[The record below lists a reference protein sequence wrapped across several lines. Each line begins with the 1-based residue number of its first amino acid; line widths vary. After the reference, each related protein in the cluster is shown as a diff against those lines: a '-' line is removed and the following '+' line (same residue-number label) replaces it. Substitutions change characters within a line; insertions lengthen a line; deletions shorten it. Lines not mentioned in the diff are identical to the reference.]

1 MVAVDDHSL
10 FAYVN
15 GIMHLETRRLFG
27 DAVEIKSFIRLAA
40 MARRTRR
47 KFVPVVGMLLL
58 LAAIFAAGC
67 SSLDKPASV
76 SFTSVIVNRTYS
88 VGQIQQAAMKVFQ
101 QNGYQ
106 GASQPD
112 GSMMFEREATRG
124 EQISYAG
131 IVGAQNGEK
140 VVIQVRVKIEAR
152 DANTCWLGCRAYAV
166 CNPDQ
171 PIYSSTTAMF
181 NFQSGPYQK
190 LLDKVKGTLQQ
201 PAVIP

>member
-1 MVAVDDHSL
+1 M
-10 FAYVN
+10 
-15 GIMHLETRRLFG
+15 ETRRWFG
-27 DAVEIKSFIRLAA
+27 EKVDTKDF
-40 MARRTRR
+40 TRR
-47 KFVPVVGMLLL
+47 AAAARQTERTFMPGVGMLLL

-76 SFTSVIVNRTYS
+76 SFASVILNRSYS
-88 VGQIQQAAMKVFQ
+88 FAQIQQAAAKVFQ

-106 GASQPD
+106 SVPQPD

-131 IVGAQNGEK
+131 VVGAQNGEK
-140 VVIQVRVKIEAR
+140 VVIQVRLNIQVK
-152 DANTCWLGCRAYAV
+152 DTYTYWLGCRAYAV

-171 PIYSSTTAMF
+171 PVFSTTTAMF

-190 LLDKVKGTLQQ
+190 LLDNVKDTLQQ
-201 PAVIP
+201 PAVTP

>member
-1 MVAVDDHSL
+1 
-10 FAYVN
+10 
-15 GIMHLETRRLFG
+15 MHMETRRRFG
-27 DAVEIKSFIRLAA
+27 NGRETKSFTRPTV
-40 MARRTRR
+40 MARRMQRALA
-47 KFVPVVGMLLL
+47 PGVGRLLL

-67 SSLDKPASV
+67 SSLNKPASV
-76 SFTSVIVNRTYS
+76 SFASVILRRTYS
-88 VGQIQQAAMKVFQ
+88 VAQIQQSTLTVFQ

-106 GASQPD
+106 GASRPD
-112 GSMMFEREATRG
+112 GSLVFEREATRG

-171 PIYSSTTAMF
+171 PVFSTTTAMF

>member
-1 MVAVDDHSL
+1 MVAVDGHSF

-15 GIMHLETRRLFG
+15 AIMHMETRRRFG
-27 DAVEIKSFIRLAA
+27 DGTETKNIAHPTA

-47 KFVPVVGMLLL
+47 TFAPGVGMLLL
-58 LAAIFAAGC
+58 LAAIFAGGC

-76 SFTSVIVNRTYS
+76 SFASVIVNRTYS

-106 GASQPD
+106 GVSQPD
-112 GSMMFEREATRG
+112 GSMLFDREATRG

-152 DANTCWLGCRAYAV
+152 DANTFWLGCRAYAV